1 MMRSGVADLPLHPG
15 KAPRW
20 LFKRM
25 VALSDGI
32 VDVMCEEF
40 GTCLVIE
47 RVSDPYWFQALS
59 CVLGFDWHS
68 SGTTTVTC
76 GALKEAINTKE
87 RGIRVAGGKGR
98 TSKRT
103 PTEILSMGDDLG
115 LKDRTMEGL
124 VYSSRMSAKVDNT
137 AIQDG
142 HQLYHHV
149 MLFTEN
155 GNWTVVQQGLSDD
168 TGYAR
173 RYHWSSHELEG
184 FIEDNNQTI
193 MGASVDTAL
202 DMTADV
208 SQPVRDVSVD
218 LVNDG
223 VQHLRREVQCPDQ
236 RSLDEWN
243 GGRVKTLS
251 MPRTINWAALK
262 KAYDVQPQDYE
273 EFISLPGI
281 GPSTVRALAMVSELI
296 YGDKASWKDPVKYSF
311 TVGGKDGVPYPVDR
325 SVMDRTVEVIRA
337 GVDEASI
344 GKREKL
350 EALQRLRRFVPPD
363 AVF

>member
-1 MMRSGVADLPLHPG
+1 MRSGVADLPLHPG

-40 GTCLVIE
+40 GSALVIE

-68 SGTTTVTC
+68 SGTTTVTG
-76 GALKEAINTKE
+76 GALKEAINARA

-98 TSKRT
+98 TSRRT
-103 PTEILSMGDDLG
+103 PSEILSMGDYLG
-115 LKDRTMEGL
+115 LKDRTMEEL
-124 VYSSRMSAKVDNT
+124 VYSSKMSAKVDNT

-173 RYHWSSHELEG
+173 R
-184 FIEDNNQTI
+184 
-193 MGASVDTAL
+193 
-202 DMTADV
+202 
-208 SQPVRDVSVD
+208 
-218 LVNDG
+218 
-223 VQHLRREVQCPDQ
+223 
-236 RSLDEWN
+236 
-243 GGRVKTLS
+243 
-251 MPRTINWAALK
+251 
-262 KAYDVQPQDYE
+262 
-273 EFISLPGI
+273 
-281 GPSTVRALAMVSELI
+281 
-296 YGDKASWKDPVKYSF
+296 
-311 TVGGKDGVPYPVDR
+311 
-325 SVMDRTVEVIRA
+325 
-337 GVDEASI
+337 
-344 GKREKL
+344 
-350 EALQRLRRFVPPD
+350 
-363 AVF
+363 